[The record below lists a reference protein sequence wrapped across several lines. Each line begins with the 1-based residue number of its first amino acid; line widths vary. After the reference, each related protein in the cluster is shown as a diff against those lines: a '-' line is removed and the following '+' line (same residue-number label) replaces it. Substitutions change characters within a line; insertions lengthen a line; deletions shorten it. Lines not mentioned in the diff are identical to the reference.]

1 VRAVIQSL
9 STFGSNEAAGE
20 PKTKMKLAK
29 KYTHYINRWDRSGE
43 KITPYASLEEAK
55 QGAQVR
61 WEIAHYT
68 DKPKYDICERDGT
81 VVARLVDGNIE
92 SV

>member
-20 PKTKMKLAK
+20 PK